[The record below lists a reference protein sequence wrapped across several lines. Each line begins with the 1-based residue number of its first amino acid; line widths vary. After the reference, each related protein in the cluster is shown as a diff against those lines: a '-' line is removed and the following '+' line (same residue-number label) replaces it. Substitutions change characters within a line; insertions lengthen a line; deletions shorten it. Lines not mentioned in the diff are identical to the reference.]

1 MLFPNL
7 HNNRAIIKRKHINLC
22 LYTFLH
28 GVFPVNYRNLKKM
41 AVRNKALFS
50 LHILVS
56 ILFNYAIISLN
67 PCSQEMNILQ
77 AFCFDH
83 SSQKCFL
90 FMYEGSFSFS
100 FF

>member
-1 MLFPNL
+1 
-7 HNNRAIIKRKHINLC
+7 
-22 LYTFLH
+22 
-28 GVFPVNYRNLKKM
+28 M

-77 AFCFDH
+77 AFGLITALRNAFYLCMRVP
-83 SSQKCFL
+83 FL
-90 FMYEGSFSFS
+90 FL
-100 FF
+100 FFKN